1 MHSGA
6 SCPSDL
12 NPGGTTSMTP
22 FRSPAGTLS
31 DLARTV
37 LVLAW
42 GVPVTLARGTQA
54 IRTAARGGGAP
65 ELHGIARTW
74 ARSILRASGVRVAVS
89 GIERI
94 APGRAHIF
102 MANHSG
108 NYDIPVLLAHL
119 PAEFRWVAK
128 TELFRIP
135 VFGRA
140 MHAIGCIPIDR
151 SDRESAFG
159 SLHRA
164 GGVLASGT
172 SIMMFPEG
180 TRSVDGTLLP
190 FKKGGF
196 MLALASG
203 VPIVPVALRGVRAVM
218 PKGRLRVRGGAVE
231 LSIQDPIATS
241 GMQSADRDDLMRRVR
256 TELLRALAGR

>member
-1 MHSGA
+1 MS
-6 SCPSDL
+6 PS
-12 NPGGTTSMTP
+12 
-22 FRSPAGTLS
+22 RSPAGALS
-31 DLARTV
+31 DLARTA

-42 GVPVTLARGTQA
+42 TVPATLAFGTQA
-54 IRTAARGGGAP
+54 IRTAARAGGAP
-65 ELHGIARTW
+65 GLHGLARAW
-74 ARSILRASGVRVAVS
+74 ARSILRVSGVRVAVS
-89 GIERI
+89 GAERI

-119 PAEFRWVAK
+119 PVEFRWLAK
-128 TELFRIP
+128 AELFRIP

-140 MHAIGCIPIDR
+140 MHAVGCIPIDR

-164 GGVLASGT
+164 GGVLAGGT
-172 SIMMFPEG
+172 SVMMFPEG
-180 TRSVDGTLLP
+180 TRSPDGTLLP

-196 MLALASG
+196 MLALAAG

-218 PKGRLRVRGGAVE
+218 PKGSLRVRGGAVE
-231 LSIQDPIATS
+231 LRIQNPISTS
-241 GMQSADRDDLMRRVR
+241 GLQAADRDDLMRRVR
-256 TELLRALAGR
+256 TELLRALAER